1 MVLYQEE
8 GPEGARRDCV
18 QKYNEG
24 KKEHNESKKKF
35 ESAMDWS
42 DSEAMTDLERETE
55 HAMHEAEVAMLKG
68 ELAVAEA
75 KLSVAE
81 AELSVAETQR
91 DMYLK
96 DRGEHS
102 IEYNMAVEVANNALR
117 EVNISTTARDQ
128 CQQRLAAA
136 EGALVAGA
144 FSSS

>member
-35 ESAMDWS
+35 ESAKDLS

-96 DRGEHS
+96 DRGDNS
-102 IEYNMAVEVANNALR
+102 SEYQSAVQQVGIALR
-117 EVNISTTARDQ
+117 EVENATTAREQ

-136 EGALVAGA
+136 EGALVAGT